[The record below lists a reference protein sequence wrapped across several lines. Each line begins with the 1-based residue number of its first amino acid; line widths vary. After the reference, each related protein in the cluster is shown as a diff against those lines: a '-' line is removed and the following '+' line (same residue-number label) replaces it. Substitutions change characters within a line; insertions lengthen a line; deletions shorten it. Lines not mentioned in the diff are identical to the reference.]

1 MLTRISLREAQQ
13 QQLNDMIGRL
23 QQEVMAASAA
33 AVSGATDPDDAQIAV
48 AESRQKQAFVEGL
61 KQIKANGRMV
71 INVEEARRARN
82 SPLDIE
88 MENGDVLSIP
98 TNPQTVQVIGAV
110 HSQSN
115 FVYVPSKDYSY
126 YIDRAGGFSRV
137 ADKDQ
142 VYIVKVDGST
152 LMPGWGFFWNTSA
165 TSGKMAHRVLWKRE
179 TPSGAASDR
188 ENCLAAQSER
198 PYPGALPVSPGR
210 CGDLEALRLGSGAD

>member
-1 MLTRISLREAQQ
+1 MLTRVSLRETQQ

-33 AVSGATDPDDAQIAV
+33 AVSGATDPDEAQIAV
-48 AESRQKQAFVEGL
+48 AESKQKQAFVEGL
-61 KQIKANGRMV
+61 KQIKATGRMV

-88 MENGDVLSIP
+88 MEDGDTLSIP

-115 FVYVPSKDYSY
+115 FVFVPTKDYSY

-137 ADKDQ
+137 ADKGQ

-152 LMPGWGFFWNTSA
+152 LLPGSGFFWNTSA
-165 TSGKMAHRVLWKRE
+165 NQWESG
-179 TPSGAASDR
+179 
-188 ENCLAAQSER
+188 
-198 PYPGALPVSPGR
+198 SPGLVEA
-210 CGDLEALRLGSGAD
+210 GDTIVVPHQIEKIAWLRNLKDLTQVLYQSALGGAVIWKLFD